1 MLKSKHYSNKQNEYI
16 DMNNDF
22 KVTKKGTALV
32 IELGRSLDTANAPAL
47 QNELATYVGQ
57 EDIEKVV
64 FDASELLTLSSSGLR
79 TVYFSKQRLGNK
91 PEIVFVN
98 CAKEIYHT
106 LKLIGLAPSIKFLN
120 VETKKVVRQ
129 QEKLDDFSCNND
141 IVCYSMKLG
150 QSED

>member
-1 MLKSKHYSNKQNEYI
+1 
-16 DMNNDF
+16 MNNDF

-32 IELGRSLDTANAPAL
+32 IELGRSLNTANAPAL
-47 QNELATYVGQ
+47 QDELATYVGQ

-98 CAKEIYHT
+98 CAKEIYNT
-106 LKLIGLAPSIKFLN
+106 LKMIGLASSIKFLK
-120 VETKKVVRQ
+120 VESKKVVRK
-129 QEKLDDFSCNND
+129 QEELEEFSANND
-141 IVCYSMKLG
+141 VVCYSMKLG